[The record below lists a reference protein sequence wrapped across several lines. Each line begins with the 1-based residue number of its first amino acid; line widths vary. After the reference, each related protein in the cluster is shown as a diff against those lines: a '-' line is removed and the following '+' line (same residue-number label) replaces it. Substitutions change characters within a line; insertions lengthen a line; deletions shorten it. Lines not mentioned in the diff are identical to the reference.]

1 MGGCVDQKFVH
12 VVHQDHGL
20 MACDDDPTD
29 SISFSDYSSSSSI
42 ASTSSD
48 FTDDSTSPL
57 ALQSS
62 LHPSPLRSTSPQFSS
77 DGPLY
82 ELSELMAHLPI
93 KRGLS
98 KHYQG
103 KSQSFTSLSNVRCT
117 EDLAKKETP
126 YSKKMKPCKSYGGF
140 SDCQKSYTPKACTRI
155 ISKKA
160 SKSSL
165 SCLQSKKSSFTCIR
179 PPLPVPKSL

>member
-1 MGGCVDQKFVH
+1 MDQKFVH

-93 KRGLS
+93 K
-98 KHYQG
+98 
-103 KSQSFTSLSNVRCT
+103 
-117 EDLAKKETP
+117 
-126 YSKKMKPCKSYGGF
+126 
-140 SDCQKSYTPKACTRI
+140 
-155 ISKKA
+155 
-160 SKSSL
+160 
-165 SCLQSKKSSFTCIR
+165 
-179 PPLPVPKSL
+179 